1 MNKSLFVIVF
11 GLSIGMLQLAASA
24 AEDTSIM
31 QIIKRQKQFEYG
43 LKEAIDVGDLS
54 WIQKYLA
61 AGGDPDIFLSPN
73 EYSYHYFMKG
83 RAVCPLQRALV
94 GDASNKVEL
103 VTAFINARAQIDMSN
118 FLGESSLH
126 LATLCRQ
133 PALVSLLLERG
144 ANWTRTCVEGKMAEQ
159 RIKGFSPEAVSMR
172 ILYAD
177 HKQKQVVAY
186 SDFLNKEIEETAL
199 FHPGVESLIADYAM
213 PLRREMTE
221 YDMMRA
227 VRVAERAVKR
237 AQQ

>member
-1 MNKSLFVIVF
+1 MNASLFVIVS

-24 AEDTSIM
+24 AEDTPIM

-43 LKEAIDVGDLS
+43 LKEAIHAGDFS

-83 RAVCPLQRALV
+83 RSVCPLQRAV
-94 GDASNKVEL
+94 VVDVSNKVEL
-103 VTAFINARAQIDMSN
+103 VNAFINAGAQIDMPN
-118 FLGESSLH
+118 FLGETSLH

-133 PALVSLLLERG
+133 PALVSLLLARG

-159 RIKGFSPEAVSMR
+159 RIKGFSPEALSMS
-172 ILYAD
+172 IIYAD

-199 FHPGVESLIADYAM
+199 FHPGVESLVADYAM

-227 VRVAERAVKR
+227 VGAAERGAKR
-237 AQQ
+237 TQQ